1 MTTLFVFD
9 LDGTLVDSQR
19 DIADAANAVLVE
31 CGAAALPDVAI
42 AGMVGEGAATLIA
55 RAFAAAQHPRPD
67 DALER
72 FLAAYST
79 RLLRWTRTYD
89 GITELL
95 ATLAPKATLAVLTNK
110 PLDAT
115 RSILDGL
122 HLAPYFGDRVL
133 GGDGPLPRKPDAAG
147 LQHLIERCDV
157 TPQRTWMVGDSV
169 VDAKTASNAGARCC
183 VARYGFGFHSFSPEL
198 LKSVD
203 RVVDHP
209 MEILVALS

>member
-1 MTTLFVFD
+1 MKTLFVFD

-19 DIADAANAVLVE
+19 DIADSANAVLVD
-31 CGAAALPDVAI
+31 CGAAALPDAAI
-42 AGMVGEGAATLIA
+42 AAMVGEGAATLIA
-55 RAFAAAQHPRPD
+55 RAFAAAHHQRPD

-79 RLLRWTRTYD
+79 RLLRWTRVYD
-89 GITELL
+89 GITEVLT
-95 ATLAPKATLAVLTNK
+95 TLAPRATLAVLTNK

-115 RSILDGL
+115 RSILEGL
-122 HLAPYFGDRVL
+122 DIAPFFGDRVL
-133 GGDGPLPRKPDAAG
+133 GGDGPLPRKPDPSG

-169 VDAKTASNAGARCC
+169 VDAKTARNAGTKSC
-183 VARYGFGFHSFSPEL
+183 VARYGFGFHSFSAEL